1 VQIRAFTVYVYPTLE
16 IVFQQGLRVSAPR
29 VLVPRDTQILT
40 DLSRTRWVSKLTSE
54 AATLA
59 FFVVAGFKFRPRH
72 DNPYLKVE
80 EEEDGKEMYETEQ
93 VEEP

>member
-1 VQIRAFTVYVYPTLE
+1 
-16 IVFQQGLRVSAPR
+16 
-29 VLVPRDTQILT
+29 
-40 DLSRTRWVSKLTSE
+40 
-54 AATLA
+54 LA

-93 VEEP
+93 AEEP